1 MQPGLETSAF
11 DLINIIFVFQQICI
25 MCPLCGRLVVY
36 SEEQNR
42 SRLDDGCPIHAYS
55 VFYDLSKIDLFI
67 FLTNT
72 FSFL

>member
-1 MQPGLETSAF
+1 M
-11 DLINIIFVFQQICI
+11 CI
-25 MCPLCGRLVVY
+25 KCPLCGRLLVY

-42 SRLDDGCPIHAYS
+42 SLLDDGCPIHAYS
-55 VFYDLSKIDLFI
+55 VVYDLSKIYLFI